1 MSSSATGHF
10 IAQRGSAVVLVIL
23 GLWFAWSISSLDSLA
38 HCAVAAFLTVP
49 FNNILLMILCTALA
63 YHSYLGVQVVIEDYV
78 HAPRLSWFSLVLS
91 RAAHLAVG
99 LLMVYTVYDI
109 GFGA

>member
-1 MSSSATGHF
+1 MGPSMF
-10 IAQRGSAVVLVIL
+10 GSASAQEQIFDKSFRRSWVINGGDFTFYFERPICIALMVL
-23 GLWFAWSISSLDSLA
+23 
-38 HCAVAAFLTVP
+38 CAT
-49 FNNILLMILCTALA
+49 LA

-78 HAPRLSWFSLVLS
+78 HGPRLGWFSLVLS
-91 RAAHLAVG
+91 RAVHLAVG